1 MVSKAHPA
9 TLHPKIYEIMNFKI
23 TIPKD
28 IHVILQGDDIFCE
41 GPLGS
46 LTIPRK
52 KLDPKAFILFQ
63 ITESEI
69 HFHWVN
75 KKMEA
80 LQSTQAKLKPT
91 GKPTALVRAYK
102 GQIEAIFK
110 QSFQGLLQGYL
121 THLELI
127 GVGFR
132 VEQKEQQLEFKLGFS
147 HPIFYDVPSD
157 IRAIIAKPTEL
168 ALYGVD
174 LNRLTQV
181 AAQIKKLRPP
191 EMYKGKGIRLSSDI
205 LYLKEM
211 KKS

>member
-1 MVSKAHPA
+1 
-9 TLHPKIYEIMNFKI
+9 MNFKI

-28 IHVILQGDDIFCE
+28 IHVNLQGNDILCE

-46 LTIPRK
+46 LTISRK

-69 HFHWVN
+69 NFHWVN
-75 KKMEA
+75 KKMET
-80 LQSTQAKLKPT
+80 LQSTQV

-132 VEQKEQQLEFKLGFS
+132 VEQKAQQLEFKLGFS
-147 HPIFYDVPSD
+147 HPIFYDVPTD